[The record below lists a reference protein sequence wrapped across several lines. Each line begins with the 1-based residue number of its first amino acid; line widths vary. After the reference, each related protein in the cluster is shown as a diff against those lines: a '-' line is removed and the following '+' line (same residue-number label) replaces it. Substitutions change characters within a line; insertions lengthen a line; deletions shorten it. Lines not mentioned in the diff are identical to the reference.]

1 VSNHWFEKDRKN
13 ESLPANQSQE
23 SRYTVSDSDYARQAH
38 LDDEKVDRWAE
49 QLIKGEAYLG
59 QLSWNLPLANS

>member
-1 VSNHWFEKDRKN
+1 MSRFQPTNLR
-13 ESLPANQSQE
+13 SLGTQFQIPITPGK
-23 SRYTVSDSDYARQAH
+23 RI